1 MTEQHAI
8 IDMAQGLCR
17 SPPPHFDLVETG
29 NAGAWVHTQMINRYG
44 EHCMLK
50 RRTRA
55 IPLAVALLVLATTA
69 DLTSTTLHAEEFGDA
84 DRGRDFAEKTCSECH
99 AVRKENGISPR
110 VEAPPFKAI
119 ADLPST
125 TRMALTV
132 WFRSPHPTMPNLVLS
147 AEETDNVIAYILS
160 LK

>member
-1 MTEQHAI
+1 
-8 IDMAQGLCR
+8 
-17 SPPPHFDLVETG
+17 
-29 NAGAWVHTQMINRYG
+29 
-44 EHCMLK
+44 MLK
-50 RRTRA
+50 PRTRA
-55 IPLAVALLVLATTA
+55 IPLALAILALAITA
-69 DLTSTTLHAEEFGDA
+69 ALPSTTLRAEEFGDA
-84 DRGRDFAEKTCSECH
+84 ERGRDYVEKTCSECH
-99 AVRKENGISPR
+99 AVRKENSESPR

-132 WFRSPHPTMPNLVLS
+132 WFRSPHPTMPNIVLS

>member
-1 MTEQHAI
+1 
-8 IDMAQGLCR
+8 
-17 SPPPHFDLVETG
+17 
-29 NAGAWVHTQMINRYG
+29 
-44 EHCMLK
+44 MLK

-55 IPLAVALLVLATTA
+55 IPLASAIFVFTIAAALPL
-69 DLTSTTLHAEEFGDA
+69 TTLRAEEFGDA
-84 DRGRDFAEKTCSECH
+84 DRGRDYAEKTCSECH
-99 AVRKENGISPR
+99 AVRKENSESPR
-110 VEAPPFKAI
+110 AEAPPFKAI
-119 ADLPST
+119 ADQPST